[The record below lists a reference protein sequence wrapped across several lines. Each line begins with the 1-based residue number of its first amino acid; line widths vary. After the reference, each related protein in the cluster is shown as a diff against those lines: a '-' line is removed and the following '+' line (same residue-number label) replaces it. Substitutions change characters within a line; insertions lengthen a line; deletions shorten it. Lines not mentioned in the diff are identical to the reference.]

1 MSYES
6 PITVFVKQAAREID
20 DRKTE
25 YAVQY
30 VNNMGIDVNKDELI
44 KALAYDRGQYWR
56 GFQDGVRHG
65 TQLGKLDVLHS
76 LMNNL
81 NVSAN
86 CLDCPRWD
94 GRCKGHLSWLC
105 RKIREAMNDET

>member
-6 PITVFVKQAAREID
+6 PITVFVEQAVREID
-20 DRKTE
+20 DRQTE
-25 YAVQY
+25 YAVQC
-30 VNNMGIDVNKDELI
+30 VNKMGIDVNKKELI

-65 TQLGKLDVLHS
+65 IQLGKLDVLHS
-76 LMNNL
+76 LMVDL
-81 NVSAN
+81 NVAEN

-105 RKIREAMNDET
+105 RKIREAMDE